1 MTPPRE
7 PPPSRFILPDPSMAG
22 REDAIA
28 VGGDLAPGTVLQA
41 YRRGMFPMHTPDGML
56 TWWSPWRRGILPLD
70 GLKTSRSL
78 RRSVRRFQVSHD
90 VAFDLVVE
98 ACADP
103 GRPHGW
109 ITDEIKAAYGE
120 LHRLGWSHSIEVWD
134 SEGELV
140 GGLYGVAI
148 GGLFAGESMFHRATD
163 ASKVALVHLVE
174 RMRAGGATLLDVQW
188 STDHLESLGAVE
200 IPRLDYLRRL
210 AKALQVDGS
219 SVWIDGSH
227 PDGDG

>member
-1 MTPPRE
+1 
-7 PPPSRFILPDPSMAG
+7 MAG
-22 REDAIA
+22 PDDVIA

-41 YRRGMFPMHTPDGML
+41 YRRGMFPMHLPDGVL
-56 TWWSPWRRGILPLD
+56 AWWSPWRRGVLPLD
-70 GLKTSRSL
+70 GLKTTRSL
-78 RRSVRRFQVSHD
+78 RRSVRRFEVSHD

-103 GRPHGW
+103 RRPHGW
-109 ITDEIKAAYGE
+109 ITDEIKATYGE

-148 GGLFAGESMFHRATD
+148 GGMFAGESMFHRATD
-163 ASKVALVHLVE
+163 ASKVALVHLVD

-200 IPRLDYLRRL
+200 IPRLDYLHRL
-210 AKALQVDGS
+210 GEALRIDGS
-219 SVWIDGSH
+219 SVWIDGEH